1 MTDLKRLTENLE
13 IPKQLLDNR
22 WIALVFLLCLTSCE
36 LDKACST
43 SVKISFLN
51 RSTSSSRITVSNG
64 LDSVIIDA
72 TGNSKVGKELCFSE
86 SIRTD
91 GNYWLKLSS
100 PQESKF
106 LAFGY
111 YSNGMP
117 SEKEFQITWVND
129 SVKLKS
135 IPSDY

>member
-1 MTDLKRLTENLE
+1 MK
-13 IPKQLLDNR
+13 
-22 WIALVFLLCLTSCE
+22 WIALVFVFGLTSCK
-36 LDKACST
+36 LDKACSN

-51 RSTSSSRITVSNG
+51 QTTGSSRLTVSNG
-64 LDSVIIDA
+64 LDSVVVDA
-72 TGNSKVGKELCFSE
+72 NGNSTIGKELCFSE

-100 PQESKF
+100 PQDSKF

-117 SEKEFQITWVND
+117 SEKEIQITWLND
-129 SVKLKS
+129 SVKVKS

>member
-1 MTDLKRLTENLE
+1 MF
-13 IPKQLLDNR
+13 
-22 WIALVFLLCLTSCE
+22 VFGLASCKF
-36 LDKACST
+36 DKSCST

-51 RSTSSSRITVSNG
+51 QSTTSSRLTVSNG
-64 LDSVIIDA
+64 LDSVVIDA
-72 TGNSKVGKELCFSE
+72 NGNSTVGKELCFSE

-100 PQESKF
+100 PQESRF

-117 SEKEFQITWVND
+117 SEKELQITWAND

-135 IPSDY
+135 IPRDY